1 MSPFAESYRKL
12 RASIDEEIGDTE
24 GGRII
29 MVTSAIP
36 AEGKSTTALALART
50 YASAGKLTLLI
61 DADLRNPSIHG
72 YLGAEPET
80 GLLEYLMD
88 RTARPKS
95 ASDQDTLLGNEEEVA
110 QFYVVD
116 PLTNAGVILGRKRS
130 NVPTD
135 APLQSDVFAGLLN
148 GARQSFDVIIVD
160 TAPLV
165 PVVDTRYVAPHVDA
179 AVLCVRFGEA
189 TQAEVRGA
197 YDQLAKAGRGKLKI
211 LSALSCFEGSNRSYR
226 YDGYYG
232 A

>member
-1 MSPFAESYRKL
+1 
-12 RASIDEEIGDTE
+12 
-24 GGRII
+24 
-29 MVTSAIP
+29 
-36 AEGKSTTALALART
+36 
-50 YASAGKLTLLI
+50 
-61 DADLRNPSIHG
+61 
-72 YLGAEPET
+72 
-80 GLLEYLMD
+80 MD
-88 RTARPKS
+88 RTSHPRKDAKS
-95 ASDQDTLLGNEEEVA
+95 NDLLDGEQEVE

-116 PLTNAGVILGRKRS
+116 PLTNAGVILGRKKS

-165 PVVDTRYVAPHVDA
+165 PVVDTRYVTPHVDA

-189 TQAEVRGA
+189 TQSEVRNA
-197 YDQLAKAGRGKLKI
+197 YEQLTKAGRGNVKI
-211 LSALSCFEGSNRSYR
+211 VTALSCFEGSNRSYR